1 MDLRRLNAR
10 HTSPATT
17 PLMTSHLRILLS
29 LAAILGLTSGCEA
42 QRSPA
47 PTDQGPT
54 SMVRVRPSVKL
65 IAVETDGLRKME
77 AIGARVEKALPDL
90 TDCYQRAAA
99 RLHPRDG
106 RLIFA
111 ISIYEN
117 GTVESAKSAASQIQD
132 RELHRCF
139 EETLRELTFGVK
151 PRAGVTPVALGFDL
165 KTTVEDVAPLP

>member
-1 MDLRRLNAR
+1 MDLRRVSAR
-10 HTSPATT
+10 HTSLATT
-17 PLMTSHLRILLS
+17 PLMTSHLRTVLS
-29 LAAILGLTSGCEA
+29 LAATLGLASGCEA
-42 QRSPA
+42 QRPPA
-47 PTDQGPT
+47 PSDQGPT

-65 IAVETDGLRKME
+65 IGVESDGLRPVE
-77 AIGARVEKALPDL
+77 ALGERVETALPDL
-90 TDCYQRAAA
+90 TDCYQRVAA
-99 RLHPRDG
+99 RLQPRDG

-139 EETLRELTFGVK
+139 EGVLKDLTFGVK

-165 KTTVEDVAPLP
+165 KTTVEDIAPLP